1 MESLG
6 FLAISATTGFIT
18 AAVFTVLLETR
29 KNRKINSEILNH
41 LISIQEQQRQKFEDL
56 QDDLEKVLRDSRPS
70 VGGENNWDNIRNAFG
85 TSRGVNERSTT
96 S

>member
-1 MESLG
+1 ME
-6 FLAISATTGFIT
+6 F
-18 AAVFTVLLETR
+18 LETFIHLPVIFIGVAVLILAYQIHLLN
-29 KNRKINSEILNH
+29 KENAKILH
-41 LISIQEQQRQKFEDL
+41 LLITNQEQQRQKFEDL
-56 QDDLEKVLRDSRPS
+56 QDDLEKILRDSRPS

>member
-1 MESLG
+1 MESLTHYAI
-6 FLAISATTGFIT
+6 LAIIGGTVSALIN
-18 AAVFTVLLETR
+18 VLLEVR
-29 KNRKINSEILNH
+29 KNRKINSQILSS
-41 LISIQEQQRQKFEDL
+41 LISIKEYQCQKFEDL
-56 QDDLEKVLRDSRPS
+56 QDDLEKVLRESGPS

>member
-1 MESLG
+1 MESLTN
-6 FLAISATTGFIT
+6 FALAAITGGTISA
-18 AAVFTVLLETR
+18 VVNVLLEVR
-29 KNRKINSEILNH
+29 KNRKINSQILSS
-41 LISIQEQQRQKFEDL
+41 LISIEEYQRQKFEDL
-56 QDDLEKVLRDSRPS
+56 QDDLEKVLRGSEPS